1 MNFDTTDD
9 MDLLAFER
17 ELQSLTPA
25 APRRELVEAIKAR
38 MEPVPRL
45 VQPAPARLISFPWRR
60 MVAPAAAAAAAVA
73 VMNLDGTRRSSKP
86 APVASNEPVQSVTWQ
101 PMSMLPEYRRKLDA
115 GLVLTGNLDP
125 ETGDLEFVHPAHI
138 SPFEFFNRRV
148 AAEQMA
154 RRLAPVRSDRYIM
167 PAGFGT
173 SLRW

>member
-25 APRRELVEAIKAR
+25 APRRELVDAIKAR

-73 VMNLDGTRRSSKP
+73 VLNMDGTRRPAKP
-86 APVASNEPVQSVTWQ
+86 APVVANEPVQSVTWQ
-101 PMSMLPEYRRKLDA
+101 PMTMKPEYRRKLDA

-125 ETGDLEFVHPAHI
+125 ETDELEFVHPAHI
-138 SPFEFFNRRV
+138 SPFDFVNRRL

-154 RRLAPVRSDRYIM
+154 RARSLSQPHRYII
-167 PAGFGT
+167 PSGFGA